1 MMSFERKGRAFNL
14 FDTPVHQDFADAF
27 LPLERGVRDRV
38 TEPVR
43 CNGLDDR
50 GLARRLTKRE
60 RAEQPAGTPVSTRG
74 SAAE

>member
-1 MMSFERKGRAFNL
+1 MRSGCSSAASATGSPSRS
-14 FDTPVHQDFADAF
+14 
-27 LPLERGVRDRV
+27 
-38 TEPVR
+38 R

>member
-1 MMSFERKGRAFNL
+1 MSFERKGRAFNL

-27 LPLERGVRDRV
+27 LSLERGVRDRV

-50 GLARRLTKRE
+50 GL
-60 RAEQPAGTPVSTRG
+60 PAV
-74 SAAE
+74 

>member
-1 MMSFERKGRAFNL
+1 MSFERKGRAFNL

-27 LPLERGVRDRV
+27 LSLERGVRDRV

-50 GLARRLTKRE
+50 EPTRRLTKRE
-60 RAEQPAGTPVSTRG
+60 RAEQPTDTPISTPRR
-74 SAAE
+74 